1 MHCAREQQHKM
12 ISILT
17 NFVPIGINWHKIII
31 GCGDRCYFIVC
42 ATKIATFSRHIYR
55 YNAATVRCLF
65 CVRKTKWCPHLKIC
79 NWNHLFTFS
88 LSTWDKIKLKRYFRK
103 VVESNLLRNCY
114 QLFGTSN
121 VRDNSFVASKRGCWR
136 HYGVWS
142 LLFRD

>member
-1 MHCAREQQHKM
+1 MHVSNNTKWYPFWRTLCLLA
-12 ISILT
+12 SIDIKLLLAVVIDVILLFAPQKLPPSPDT
-17 NFVPIGINWHKIII
+17 
-31 GCGDRCYFIVC
+31 FIVIMQQQC
-42 ATKIATFSRHIYR
+42 DAF
-55 YNAATVRCLF
+55 L
-65 CVRKTKWCPHLKIC
+65 RKTKWCPHLKIC